1 MSQIVSPGRDSNG
14 KMRIPTASVC
24 STVLSLPPRPAGIT
38 PCRITTNRITVTP
51 TSRTRMMTVTH
62 QGTIPMTDS
71 PIRAIPSIALSAIGS
86 ATLPKSVTC
95 LRRRARSPSM
105 LSVTMATPNTTS
117 AASR

>member
-1 MSQIVSPGRDSNG
+1 M
-14 KMRIPTASVC
+14 PTATVC
-24 STVLSLPPRPAGIT
+24 SAVLSLPPRPAGIT

-62 QGTIPMTDS
+62 HGTIPMMDS

-105 LSVTMATPNTTS
+105 LSVTIATPNTAR